1 MRGWLQPP
9 LLLYRLPL
17 RGGYFDRGHET
28 GFFGE
33 LLEQSVGGGVAV
45 GLGRVAFVAGQNHPG
60 QWMQGNHDH
69 FVGFLRANFQGFL
82 ARLAADR
89 GLGKLGQVGEAQ
101 ASERAEHENIAHVG
115 QRGAGG
121 YVGVV
126 SSGTVK
132 YTVSVSSFSTLN
144 FLLL

>member
-9 LLLYRLPL
+9 LLFYRPPL

-33 LLEQSVGGGVAV
+33 LLEQSVGGGVAASP
-45 GLGRVAFVAGQNHPG
+45 GRVAFVAGQNHLG
-60 QWMQGNHDH
+60 QWMQGNHHH
-69 FVGFLRANFQGFL
+69 FVGFLRADFQGFL

-89 GLGKLGQVGEAQ
+89 GLGELGQVGEAQ
-101 ASERAEHENIAHVG
+101 AGERAEHEDIAHVG
-115 QRGAGG
+115 QREAGG
-121 YVGVV
+121 YVEVV

-132 YTVSVSSFSTLN
+132 YTALVSSFSTLN